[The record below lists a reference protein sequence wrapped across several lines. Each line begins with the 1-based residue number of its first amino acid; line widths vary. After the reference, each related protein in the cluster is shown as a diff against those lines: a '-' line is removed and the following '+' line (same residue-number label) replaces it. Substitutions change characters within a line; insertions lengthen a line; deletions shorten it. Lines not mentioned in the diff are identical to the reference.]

1 VLGCK
6 SLVKTAGKQLM
17 NEQIDAVSVIPVI
30 TIDGPSGSGKGT
42 VSRLIANQLG
52 WHFLDSGALYRLV
65 ALSALK
71 RQMDLSL
78 EAEISNIARE
88 LDVVFKVD
96 SNAREPQVLLEGL
109 VVGSEIRSEQ
119 CGDAASKVAAL
130 PAVREALLARQRDFR
145 CQPGLV
151 ADGRDMGSVVFP
163 DAGLKIFLDAS
174 PEERAQRRYKQ
185 LKEKGMSANLGGLLE
200 EIKARDERDR
210 NRSVAPLVPAA
221 GAILV
226 DSTNQSIDEVVA
238 GVLDA
243 WSKLT

>member
-1 VLGCK
+1 
-6 SLVKTAGKQLM
+6 M
-17 NEQIDAVSVIPVI
+17 NEQINEVSVIPVI

-42 VSRLIANQLG
+42 VSRLIAHHLG

-71 RQMDLSL
+71 RQLDLSL

-88 LDVVFKVD
+88 LDVVFEVK
-96 SNAREPQVLLEGL
+96 SRAGEPQILLEGQ
-109 VVGSEIRSEQ
+109 VVGRDIRSEQ

-145 CQPGLV
+145 RLPGLV

-174 PEERAQRRYKQ
+174 PDERAQRRHKQ
-185 LKEKGMSANLGGLLE
+185 LKEKGMSANLGALLE

-243 WSKLT
+243 WSKLI